1 MVLSKMKMWGIK
13 NTNVVT
19 RQSQDRLGD
28 GQKWR
33 AEPGSGWLSPA
44 KGLKSKNSVDV
55 ETGGNLCL
63 ATHCPLLPGSLHSPG
78 YHCSLPSNKY
88 LLH

>member
-1 MVLSKMKMWGIK
+1 MYAFINHKTDSEV
-13 NTNVVT
+13 
-19 RQSQDRLGD
+19 DRSG
-28 GQKWR
+28 GR
-33 AEPGSGWLSPA
+33 GWLSPA